1 MTQTAAPAR
10 PESDRNRTDTEPGP
24 SSRGAGRLRPQRARR
39 LGVHVASVAALL
51 LLWWLVTRAG
61 LVRPLYLPSPGAVWD
76 AFVRANSDH
85 PIATG
90 SDRIVRGEQN
100 YYLWEHLV
108 ASLQRIA
115 IGVGAAVAVGIPLGL
130 LMGTTWLG
138 TLLEPY
144 LNFLRSLPP
153 LAYIGLL
160 IVWFGIGDT
169 SKIWLLFLAA
179 FPPIA
184 MSTISGV
191 RGVHE
196 DQVNAVLSLGA
207 IRRQV
212 LTAVVLP
219 ADAAGDPHG
228 HPRGHRLRLDHG
240 RRRGDRQRHP
250 RHRGPR
256 LPGRRAA
263 PERAGHRLHRRDRPR
278 RDPPR
283 PRPQEPREGPRPLA
297 GQGIAAPLRR
307 PQIRRNDPVKAR
319 PTRTAAALAAVTL
332 SLSLAGCVESGR
344 SSTTSAPDTD
354 CPWRPTSR

>member
-1 MTQTAAPAR
+1 MTQTTAPAR
-10 PESDRNRTDTEPGP
+10 PQSDRIRSRQEPPPSPRRGGP
-24 SSRGAGRLRPQRARR
+24 LGAQRARR
-39 LGVHVASVAALL
+39 LGLHVASVAALL
-51 LLWWLVTRAG
+51 VVWWLVTRAG

-144 LNFLRSLPP
+144 LSFLRSLPP

-191 RGVHE
+191 RGVRE

-207 IRRQV
+207 SRRQA

-219 ADAAGDPHG
+219 ATLPEILTGIRVATGFAWTTVVAAEIANGI
-228 HPRGHRLRLDHG
+228 
-240 RRRGDRQRHP
+240 
-250 RHRGPR
+250 
-256 LPGRRAA
+256 PGIGGLAY
-263 PERAGHRLHRRDRPR
+263 
-278 RDPPR
+278 
-283 PRPQEPREGPRPLA
+283 LA
-297 GQGIAAPLRR
+297 GEQLQSALVIAC
-307 PQIRRNDPVKAR
+307 IVVIG
-319 PTRTAAALAAVTL
+319 LAAIL
-332 SLSLAGCVESGR
+332 LDLGLKSLEKVLV
-344 SSTTSAPDTD
+344 
-354 CPWRPTSR
+354 PWRGKA